1 LDVFSVAFS
10 PDGKTLASG
19 SRDAPVKLWDIAT
32 GLELRSFEGHENTV
46 RSVAFSPDGKIVAS
60 GSFDKQV
67 KLWDITN
74 GKELRTFNGHTE
86 TVHAVAFSPDGKT
99 LASGSADETIKLWDV
114 ATGKLLQTLQALT
127 TVRTL
132 TFSNDGRMLGVGFL
146 LPKFDSLISGRKA
159 YSQHRE
165 KPKALML

>member
-1 LDVFSVAFS
+1 MDVFSVAFS

-86 TVHAVAFSPDGKT
+86 TVHAVGQGGGWPP
-99 LASGSADETIKLWDV
+99 
-114 ATGKLLQTLQALT
+114 LL
-127 TVRTL
+127 
-132 TFSNDGRMLGVGFL
+132 
-146 LPKFDSLISGRKA
+146 
-159 YSQHRE
+159 
-165 KPKALML
+165 